1 VAGLSTA
8 AQRPGPA
15 LPRLAGAVARGIA
28 RWSSLIAF
36 FALWET
42 VARSGGVTTFM
53 LPTLPLV
60 GERIWSD
67 AVGGDLFLNLGL
79 TLYRALAGFA
89 IAGALGIVL
98 GVLIS
103 RSRAISWFFDPIISA
118 AFPMPKIAFLPIIV
132 LWFGFY
138 DSSKIMMVV
147 IDAIFP
153 VVTATILATRGIERE
168 FLWSARGMG
177 ATDRELL
184 WEIVLPASLP
194 QILTGLQIALPIALI
209 VCIVTEMLTGGYGM
223 GGAMIQAS
231 RFANS
236 PGVFAHLVVIAV
248 VGYALVKGLALT
260 RRRLLVWHQE
270 AAAPTTV

>member
-1 VAGLSTA
+1 VGGLA
-8 AQRPGPA
+8 W
-15 LPRLAGAVARGIA
+15 GIA
-28 RWSSLIAF
+28 RWSSLIVF
-36 FALWET
+36 FALWEI
-42 VARSGGVTTFM
+42 VARSEAVTTFM
-53 LPTLPLV
+53 LPQLSLV
-60 GERIWSD
+60 VERIWSE
-67 AVGGDLFLNLGL
+67 AVGGDLLLNVVV

-89 IAGALGIVL
+89 IAGVVGVVL

-103 RSRAISWFFDPIISA
+103 RSRAVSWFFDPIISA

-138 DSSKIMMVV
+138 DSSKILMVV

-153 VVTATILATRGIERE
+153 VVTAAILATRSVERE
-168 FLWSARGMG
+168 ILWSARGMG
-177 ATDRELL
+177 ASDREIL

-209 VCIVTEMLTGGYGM
+209 VCIVTEMLTGGHGI
-223 GGAMIQAS
+223 GSAMIQAS

-236 PGVFAHLVVIAV
+236 PGVFANLVVIAA
-248 VGYALVKGLALT
+248 VGYALVKGLALL

-270 AAAPTTV
+270 ALTPTTV